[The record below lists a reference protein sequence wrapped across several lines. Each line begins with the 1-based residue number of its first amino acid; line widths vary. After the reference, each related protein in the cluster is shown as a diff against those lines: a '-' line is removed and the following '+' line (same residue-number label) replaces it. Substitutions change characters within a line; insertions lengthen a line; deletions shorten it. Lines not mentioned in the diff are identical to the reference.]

1 MEQMIMSFFSRT
13 FSLAYADPVG
23 SSVAGTLEAV
33 LFDERFEQ
41 IKGMVIYLKPVIG
54 DSSGVEGQDLRG

>member
-1 MEQMIMSFFSRT
+1 MEQVVMASFGGT

-41 IKGMVIYLKPVIG
+41 IKGMVIYFKPVIG
-54 DSSGVEGQDLRG
+54 DCSDVEGQDLRG

>member
-1 MEQMIMSFFSRT
+1 MASFGGT

-41 IKGMVIYLKPVIG
+41 IKGMVIYFKPVIG
-54 DSSGVEGQDLRG
+54 DCSDVEGQDLRG